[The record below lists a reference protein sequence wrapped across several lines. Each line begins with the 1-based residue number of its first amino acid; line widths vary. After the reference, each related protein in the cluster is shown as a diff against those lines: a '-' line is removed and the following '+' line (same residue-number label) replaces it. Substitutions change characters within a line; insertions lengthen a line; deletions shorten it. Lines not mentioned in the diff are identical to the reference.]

1 MIASI
6 SWEKIT
12 VNKILGLLGGK
23 KKNSFQEWSFSDN
36 EKLRT
41 FTTNKTSPEESVM
54 NVL

>member
-23 KKNSFQEWSFSDN
+23 KKKTAFKNGHFQIMKN
-36 EKLRT
+36 
-41 FTTNKTSPEESVM
+41 
-54 NVL
+54 